1 MRTFL
6 ENICDEI
13 VSKYRNIIPDICI
26 VFPSRRAGLYFK
38 NLLGKKLGTPVWSP
52 SVYSIEDFVEE
63 FSPYSFADNF
73 KLISEL
79 YISYSDVI
87 SREEKINKNSSEYAD
102 GDDGTESFDSFYS
115 WGELLLNDFDIIDKY
130 VADTNLLFKRIT
142 DLKEMEESFPLELLE
157 SFKNF
162 WGTLVNGEQ
171 TDAKKNFLKIWNVL
185 GKVYTDFTARLS
197 AGRICYP
204 GMAYRKLFEEYE
216 DVISRFEWKKIIFAG
231 FNSLNP
237 VEEKIIKVLLD
248 RGIAEIYWDA
258 DEYYISDDNQ
268 EAGKFIR
275 KNLKSFGRSE
285 ILLEKNLES
294 DSKNIFVIGT
304 SASAGMAKSLG
315 SELKELISKNDFEE
329 EKSAVVL
336 PDSKLLLPVLY
347 SIPHEIKKINVTMG
361 FRFGDTPLFSLIYL
375 LMELQ
380 DNSIYEKGQA
390 KFHHAFVKKILLHP
404 YIKFHDPSVVYGI
417 LNLIKNENKIY
428 FRLEDFTRDVPRI
441 LKVIFSK
448 VESVENVISY
458 YSEIIDI
465 ISSRIG
471 EDESID
477 SDYKNLQAE
486 YLYNFYLYFNR
497 LNDVIRE
504 SGIEM
509 NIYTYKKLLI
519 DVLKKISIPFT
530 GEPLKG
536 LQVMGLLETRG
547 LDFENVFV
555 LSVNEGI
562 LPEGR
567 TQNSFIPYSLRKA
580 LKIPTFET
588 EDSITAYYFYR
599 LIQRAK
605 NIYLIYD
612 VNFGNYVREKSRF
625 ILQIENELIRRNKN
639 INYIG
644 KTVIAKLCKFEKKK
658 IVIQK
663 NNKVSGKLKNIGHYS
678 PTAVS
683 EYIFCPLQFYFKRV
697 AGIKEE
703 EKIEESFTSLLIG
716 NVIHKILEEIYKPYK
731 GKIINE
737 KNLKEIEKIVT
748 DDFDNIFQDAVGKC
762 ESDYILKEY
771 NGRNILFKDIVA
783 SLLQRILECEKSQI
797 PFKILDL
804 EKDVVYKLTIPLKNE
819 EISLKIKGRIDRI
832 DEKDG
837 VIRIIDYKTGNYK
850 LKKFD
855 ERNPEEYFNRLI
867 SDAEYKDNFQAFFY
881 GYYYWKNNEEKKINV
896 GIYPIKKILNGLD
909 KLKKDY
915 IGNEEFLMF
924 EYNLRKLFS
933 EMYDTDVAFIQAE
946 DEKKCTFC
954 PYSGLCHR
962 DLKNTI

>member
-1 MRTFL
+1 MTTFL

-13 VSKYRNIIPDICI
+13 VSKYRNIIPDICV

-38 NLLGKKLGTPVWSP
+38 NVLGKKSGIPVWSP

-63 FSPYSFADNF
+63 FSSYSFADNF
-73 KLISEL
+73 KLLSEL
-79 YISYSDVI
+79 YTSYSDVM
-87 SREEKINKNSSEYAD
+87 SKEEKINKNSSEYAD
-102 GDDGTESFDSFYS
+102 GDDGIESFDSFYS
-115 WGELLLNDFDIIDKY
+115 WGEMLLNDFDIIDKY
-130 VADTNLLFKRIT
+130 LADTNLLFKRIT
-142 DLKEMEESFPLELLE
+142 DLKEMEESFPLELQE

-162 WGTLVNGEQ
+162 WGTLVNGKQ
-171 TDAKKNFLKIWNVL
+171 TGVKKNFLKIWNVL

-204 GMAYRKLFEEYE
+204 GMAYRKLFKEYE
-216 DVISRFEWKKIIFAG
+216 DVISKFEWKKIIFAG

-237 VEEKIIKVLLD
+237 VEEKIMKVLLD

-258 DEYYISDDNQ
+258 DEYYISDNNQ
-268 EAGKFIR
+268 EAGNFIG
-275 KNLKSFGRSE
+275 KNLKSLNQCEIRFG
-285 ILLEKNLES
+285 KNLES

-304 SASAGMAKSLG
+304 SASVGMAKALG
-315 SELKELISKNDFEE
+315 SELKELIAKNDFEE
-329 EKSAVVL
+329 EKSAIVL
-336 PDSKLLLPVLY
+336 PDCKLLLPVLY
-347 SIPHEIKKINVTMG
+347 SIPDEIKKINVTMG
-361 FRFGDTPLFSLIYL
+361 FRFSDTPLFSLIYL

-380 DNSIYEKGQA
+380 ENSIYENGQV
-390 KFHHAFVKKILLHP
+390 KFHYVFVKKILLHQ
-404 YIKFHDPSVVYGI
+404 YIKFQDPSVVYGI
-417 LNLIKNENKIY
+417 LNLIKKENKIY
-428 FRLEDFTRDVPRI
+428 FSLEDYARDVPRI
-441 LKVIFSK
+441 LKIIFSK
-448 VESVENVISY
+448 VESMGNVISY
-458 YSEIIDI
+458 ISDIIDI
-465 ISSRIG
+465 ISSKIG
-471 EDESID
+471 EDESKD
-477 SDYKNLQAE
+477 NDYKKIQAE
-486 YLYNFYLYFNR
+486 YLYNFFLYFNR

-509 NIYTYKKLLI
+509 NIDTYKKLLI
-519 DVLKKISIPFT
+519 DILKKISIPFT

-536 LQVMGLLETRG
+536 LQVMGLLETRA
-547 LDFENVFV
+547 LDFENVFM

-562 LPEGR
+562 LPEGK

-599 LIQRAK
+599 LMQRAK

-625 ILQIENELIRRNKN
+625 ILQIENELIRKNKN
-639 INYIG
+639 INYVS
-644 KTVIAKLCKFEKKK
+644 KTVIAELCKFEKKN
-658 IVIQK
+658 IAIQK
-663 NNKVSGKLKNIGHYS
+663 NNKVSEKLKNIGHFS

-683 EYIFCPLQFYFKRV
+683 EFIFCPLQFYFKRV

-703 EKIEESFTSLLIG
+703 EKIEESFTPLLIG
-716 NVIHKILEEIYKPYK
+716 NVIHKILEEMYKPYK

-737 KNLKEIEKIVT
+737 KILKEIEKTVT
-748 DDFDNIFQDAVGKC
+748 DDFDNIFRDAVGKC

-771 NGRNILFKDIVA
+771 NGRNILFRDIVA
-783 SLLQRILECEKSQI
+783 GLLKRLLECEKSQI

-804 EKDVVYKLTIPLKNE
+804 EKEVIYKLKIPLKNE
-819 EISLKIKGRIDRI
+819 EISFRIKGRIDRI

-837 VIRIIDYKTGNYK
+837 IIRIIDYKTGNYE

-855 ERNPEEYFNRLI
+855 ERNPDEYFNRLI

-881 GYYYWKNNEEKKINV
+881 GYFYWKNNEGKKINV

-915 IGNEEFLMF
+915 IEIEEFLMF

-933 EMYDTDVAFIQAE
+933 GIYDSDVAFIQTE
-946 DEKKCTFC
+946 DEKKCAFC
-954 PYSGLCHR
+954 PYSGLCYR

>member
-1 MRTFL
+1 MTTFM

-13 VSKYRNIIPDICI
+13 ISKYRDIILDICI

-38 NLLGKKLGTPVWSP
+38 NVLGKKAGNPVWSP

-63 FSPYSFADNF
+63 FSSYSFADNF

-79 YISYSDVI
+79 YASYSDVMCK
-87 SREEKINKNSSEYAD
+87 EKKINKNSSEYAD
-102 GDDGTESFDSFYS
+102 VDDGIESFDSFYS
-115 WGELLLNDFDIIDKY
+115 WGEMLLNDFDIIDKY
-130 VADTNLLFKRIT
+130 LADTNLLFKRIT
-142 DLKEMEESFPLELLE
+142 DLKEIEENFPLEFQE

-162 WGTLVNGEQ
+162 WGTLVNGKQ
-171 TDAKKNFLKIWNVL
+171 TGAKKNFIKIWNVL
-185 GKVYTDFTARLS
+185 GKVYADFTARLS
-197 AGRICYP
+197 AERICYP

-216 DVISRFEWKKIIFAG
+216 DVIGRFEWKKIIFAG

-237 VEEKIIKVLLD
+237 VEEKIMKELLV

-258 DEYYISDDNQ
+258 DQYYISDNNQ
-268 EAGKFIR
+268 EAGSFIR
-275 KNLKSFGRSE
+275 KSLISLGQSE
-285 ILLEKNLES
+285 IKFENNLES

-304 SASAGMAKSLG
+304 STSTGMAKVLG
-315 SELKELISKNDFEE
+315 SELKELTDKNDFVE
-329 EKSAVVL
+329 EKSAIVL
-336 PDSKLLLPVLY
+336 PDTKLLLPVLY
-347 SIPHEIKKINVTMG
+347 SIPDEIKNINITMG
-361 FRFGDTPLFSLIYL
+361 FRFSDTPLYSLIYL

-380 DNSIYEKGQA
+380 ENSIYEKGQA
-390 KFHHAFVKKILLHP
+390 RFHHVFVRKILLHP
-404 YIKFHDPSVVYGI
+404 YIKFQDPSVIYGI
-417 LNLIKNENKIY
+417 LNLIKKENKIY
-428 FRLEDFTRDVPRI
+428 FSIDDFARNVPRI
-441 LKVIFSK
+441 LKIIFSK
-448 VESVENVISY
+448 VESMENVISY
-458 YSEIIDI
+458 YSDIIDV
-465 ISSRIG
+465 ISSKIA
-471 EDESID
+471 EDESKD
-477 SDYKNLQAE
+477 SDYKKIQAE
-486 YLYNFYLYFNR
+486 YLYNFFLYFNR

-509 NIYTYKKLLI
+509 NIDTYKKLLI
-519 DVLKKISIPFT
+519 DILKKISIPFT

-536 LQVMGLLETRG
+536 LQVMGLLETRA
-547 LDFENVFV
+547 LDFENVFI

-599 LIQRAK
+599 LMQRAK
-605 NIYLIYD
+605 NVYLIYD

-639 INYIG
+639 INYVS
-644 KTVIAKLCKFEKKK
+644 KTVIAELCKFETKK

-663 NNKVSGKLKNIGHYS
+663 NKKVSEKLKNIGHFS

-703 EKIEESFTSLLIG
+703 EKTEESFTSLSIG
-716 NVIHKILEEIYKPYK
+716 NVMHKILEEIYTPYR
-731 GKIINE
+731 GKTVSEDDLKKTE
-737 KNLKEIEKIVT
+737 KNL
-748 DDFDNIFQDAVGKC
+748 FDNFGNIFKDAVRKC

-771 NGRNILFKDIVA
+771 NGKNILFKDIVA
-783 SLLQRILECEKSQI
+783 SLLQRLLECEKSQI

-804 EKDVVYKLTIPLKNE
+804 EKDVIYQLSIPLKNE
-819 EISLKIKGRIDRI
+819 EISFRIKGRIDRI
-832 DEKDG
+832 DEKDE
-837 VIRIIDYKTGNYK
+837 VIRIIDYKTGNYE

-855 ERNPEEYFNRLI
+855 EKNPEEYFNRLI
-867 SDAEYKDNFQAFFY
+867 SDAGYKDNFQAFFY
-881 GYYYWKNNEEKKINV
+881 GYFYWKNNQEKKINV

-915 IGNEEFLMF
+915 IENEEFLMF
-924 EYNLRKLFS
+924 ESNLSKLFS
-933 EMYDTDVAFIQAE
+933 EIYDSDIAFIQTE